1 MDIFKLV
8 GSIFVDTEEA
18 NKSISKTDSK
28 ASGLV
33 NTLANGAKKAGKF
46 GLAVVGGATAATAAV
61 AALATKTVDSYADYE
76 QLSGG
81 IETLFKDSSDIVMG
95 YAENAYKTAGMTANE
110 YMNTVTSF
118 SASLLQGL
126 NGDTAKAAEV
136 ANMAITDMSD
146 NANKMGSTMESIQN
160 AYNGFAKQNYT
171 MLDNLK
177 LGYGGTKTEMERL
190 LQDATKLS
198 GVEYSIDSLNDVYEA
213 IHVIQTEVGITG
225 TTAKEATSTISGSVG
240 MIKAKFENL
249 KTGIGSSVAP
259 IVQSFLS
266 LVIDNIPV
274 IQELING
281 ITPVIATLAETLLPP
296 LMELVKTLMPTIIN
310 LIQQLLPFV
319 TEIMQK
325 VLPIIVE
332 LLNWLLPPAL
342 QIIETILPVLMTLL
356 GALMPIIEVLFETI
370 KPILDI
376 VIAILVPLT
385 KLLADILQPLIIV
398 IGKLITFAMAPL
410 RDMFETTSKVITAV
424 LGPAFEYVKMRIDVM
439 ITWFSGLIDFFTKIF
454 AGDFKGAWESI
465 TNTFKTIFGKIKDYA
480 KDPINAVLG
489 FINKLISGVTEGI
502 NGLVRAMN
510 NLSFDI
516 PDWVPG
522 MGGKSFGFNLSTLS
536 APQIPLLAK
545 GGEIIGDGAAIV
557 GEKGPELLNLPQ
569 GARVTPLDKAG
580 IDYEK
585 VSDCITD
592 VLHDVVQEIIQA
604 IKELGQNMSNSENS
618 ESNIIIPVYIGDQ
631 IIDELIIDSK
641 RRVSVRS
648 GGMANV

>member
-46 GLAVVGGATAATAAV
+46 GLAVVGGATAAAGAMLGLANNTASTADEIDKASIRMGVGAEDFQRLAYAAGQCGVETTALEKAAKKLSGTGINMKDALKQITSLKTAEERAAAAADLFGESVAYQLTPLIETGEGYDELINRADELGIVMSEDAV
-61 AALATKTVDSYADYE
+61 KAGVTLGDTMSDVKQSLGALANQVGSA
-76 QLSGG
+76 
-81 IETLFKDSSDIVMG
+81 VMPMVQKFL
-95 YAENAYKTAGMTANE
+95 E
-110 YMNTVTSF
+110 
-118 SASLLQGL
+118 L
-126 NGDTAKAAEV
+126 
-136 ANMAITDMSD
+136 I
-146 NANKMGSTMESIQN
+146 
-160 AYNGFAKQNYT
+160 
-171 MLDNLK
+171 LDNLP
-177 LGYGGTKTEMERL
+177 T
-190 LQDATKLS
+190 LQ
-198 GVEYSIDSLNDVYEA
+198 
-213 IHVIQTEVGITG
+213 
-225 TTAKEATSTISGSVG
+225 
-240 MIKAKFENL
+240 
-249 KTGIGSSVAP
+249 
-259 IVQSFLS
+259 S
-266 LVIDNIPV
+266 LVAMLIPV
-274 IQELING
+274 IIQ
-281 ITPVIATLAETLLPP
+281 LADALLPP
-296 LMELVKTLMPTIIN
+296 LMELIQALLPSLVGIITQLM
-310 LIQQLLPFV
+310 PFV
-319 TEIMQK
+319 TQLIEQVM
-325 VLPIIVE
+325 PIIVQ
-332 LLNWLLPPAL
+332 LIQTLLPPL
-342 QIIETILPVLMTLL
+342 MQIIE
-356 GALMPIIEVLFETI
+356 ALMPVLVTLLDACMPLLTVLI
-370 KPILDI
+370 QLLQPILDLLLKII
-376 VIAILVPLT
+376 VPVVQLVAEL
-385 KLLADILQPLIIV
+385 LQPIIRLLGELLTNALKPLEPVIRV
-398 IGKLITFAMAPL
+398 IGELFGAY
-410 RDMFETTSKVITAV
+410 
-424 LGPAFEYVKMRIDVM
+424 LGEVFKGLGVYLDVV

-585 VSDCITD
+585 VLDCIT
-592 VLHDVVQEIIQA
+592 DVVQEIIQA